1 MQLTIRLCPANF
13 TILPEHHDWTERFDG
28 SVGKLQEAVE
38 TKKVAVPAEGVY
50 IRSKR

>member
-1 MQLTIRLCPANF
+1 MVLTIRLCPANF
-13 TILPEHHDWTERFDG
+13 VILTEHHDWTERFDG

-38 TKKVAVPAEGVY
+38 AKKIEVPPEGVY